1 MPRANIISSHWPQ
14 QKQTGRGRHPPRMAP
29 QSPLRLSLAVVQEDS
44 ARATRRLD
52 HEGHRDGAES
62 GGQRFHSLFR
72 LPLPILYPFRSM
84 HLSFGRLTHL
94 LFPLPFLVFG
104 FVDTQQV
111 SEEAHIHFRDAG
123 AIIEEALP
131 PSPSSPSYDAY
142 MEKEKL
148 AARGEDV
155 VLDEK
160 AALAKDLELE
170 AAEVHVDGTNGED
183 GEEGDGERGIADR
196 ERGGDDD
203 DEEGDGGDGGFGDFQ
218 GGVVALETGTG
229 AVPIPNLLDT
239 LKGIDGQGGLSMSYD
254 SGVTDSEQH
263 GTEGVDGQDGRADGG
278 EEDWLGGLR

>member
-1 MPRANIISSHWPQ
+1 MKGIAMGQN
-14 QKQTGRGRHPPRMAP
+14 
-29 QSPLRLSLAVVQEDS
+29 LAVSV
-44 ARATRRLD
+44 
-52 HEGHRDGAES
+52 
-62 GGQRFHSLFR
+62 FHFLLL
-72 LPLPILYPFRSM
+72 LPLSTRSCHSTPLAVFPFYGPLVPETDCSSWPRSR
-84 HLSFGRLTHL
+84 FW
-94 LFPLPFLVFG
+94 F
-104 FVDTQQV
+104 QQV

-142 MEKEKL
+142 IEKEKL
-148 AARGEDV
+148 AGRAEDV

-170 AAEVHVDGTNGED
+170 AAEVRVDETNGED
-183 GEEGDGERGIADR
+183 REERDGERGLADR

-218 GGVVALETGTG
+218 GGGGDGETGTG

-254 SGVTDSEQH
+254 SGVTEPEQH
-263 GTEGVDGQDGRADGG
+263 GTEGVDGEDGRADGG